1 MFLAMFLVKLFVVFF
16 FFFRLDERSNDFIL
30 KMKEN
35 DDKCSNWGGK
45 FSSMVS
51 LTLTAHT

>member
-16 FFFRLDERSNDFIL
+16 FSRLDKRSNDFIL

-35 DDKCSNWGGK
+35 DCKCNNWEEG
-45 FSSMVS
+45 FPIIVA
-51 LTLTAHT
+51 LTF